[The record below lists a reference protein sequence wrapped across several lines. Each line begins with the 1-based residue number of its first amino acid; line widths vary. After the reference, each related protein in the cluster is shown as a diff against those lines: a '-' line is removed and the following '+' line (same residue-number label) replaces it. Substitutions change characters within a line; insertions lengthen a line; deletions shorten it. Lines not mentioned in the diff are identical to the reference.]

1 LQRIVMVASV
11 LSIGVL
17 CSYLGTVRS
26 AAKSVQH
33 EDAAAQTKLVTQAAT
48 AFLNT
53 LNAEQ
58 RKKVSFEFTPQKTA
72 VIARFHRTS
81 DGGVA
86 PGAAAASAVMKGPAG
101 PPQGN
106 GPDGG
111 QHMGPP
117 NGGKLGAPGEGPG
130 GSGFGMGPPGGFV
143 GEQYGMAVWSNYPV
157 SDVLRPGLR
166 LGALS
171 VAQRAAAMH
180 LLETMLSPMGYQK
193 VLDIMGSDQ
202 ALSESGQPFCSGTAC
217 YTVGIFGEPS
227 DTKPW
232 MVEFGGHHLGL
243 NIVIA
248 GTNGAMTP
256 TLTGAQPSVY
266 QRDGKTVRVLAQEND
281 KAFALFDAL
290 DETQREHAILNYEVD
305 DLVLGPGHAGEQ
317 IQPEGLKASAM
328 NDRQKVLLLDVI
340 SEWAGIVQSAYAGP
354 RMEEVKA
361 GLNDTYFAWSGPLT
375 HKPDQNGSSY
385 YRIQGPRIVI
395 EFSPQG
401 VGGDST
407 MHVHT
412 IYRDPTND
420 YGVKFNGAE

>member
-17 CSYLGTVRS
+17 CVYLGAVHP

-33 EDAAAQTKLVTQAAT
+33 EDAAAQTKQVAQAAT

-53 LNAEQ
+53 LNVEQ
-58 RKKVSFEFTPQKTA
+58 RQKVAFDFIPKKAA
-72 VIARFHRTS
+72 VIASFHRTS

-86 PGAAAASAVMKGPAG
+86 PGAPTASAVMKGPAG

-106 GPDGG
+106 APDGG
-111 QHMGPP
+111 KRMGPP
-117 NGGKLGAPGEGPG
+117 NGGRPGAPGGGPG
-130 GSGFGMGPPGGFV
+130 GSGSGMGPPGGFV
-143 GEQYGMAVWSNYPV
+143 GEQYGKAVWSNYPI
-157 SDVLRPGLR
+157 SDVLRPGLQ
-166 LGALS
+166 LGSLS
-171 VAQRAAAMH
+171 VAQRDAAMH
-180 LLETMLSPMGYQK
+180 LLQSMLSPMGYQK

-202 ALSESGQPFCSGTAC
+202 ALSETGQPFCSGTAC

-248 GTNGAMTP
+248 GTNGVMTP

-281 KAFALFDAL
+281 KAFALLDAL
-290 DETQREHAILNYEVD
+290 DETQRKHAILNYEVD

-328 NDRQKVLLLDVI
+328 NDRQKALLLDVI

-361 GLNDTYFAWSGPLT
+361 GLNDTYFAWSGPMT
-375 HKPDQNGSSY
+375 HKPGQNGSSY

-407 MHVHT
+407 THVHT

>member
-1 LQRIVMVASV
+1 LQRIVIVASV
-11 LSIGVL
+11 LSAGAL
-17 CSYLGTVRS
+17 CGYLGAVHP
-26 AAKSVQH
+26 AANSVQH
-33 EDAAAQTKLVTQAAT
+33 EDAAAQTKQVAQAAT

-58 RKKVSFEFTPQKTA
+58 RQKASFEFTPQKTA

-86 PGAAAASAVMKGPAG
+86 PGAPAANAAMKGQAG
-101 PPQGN
+101 PPPGN
-106 GPDGG
+106 VPGGG
-111 QHMGPP
+111 QRMGPP
-117 NGGKLGAPGEGPG
+117 NGGKPGVPGGGPG

-143 GEQYGMAVWSNYPV
+143 GEQYGKAVWSNYPV
-157 SDVLRPGLR
+157 SDVLRPGLQ
-166 LGALS
+166 LGSLS
-171 VAQRAAAMH
+171 VAQRDAAMH
-180 LLETMLSPMGYQK
+180 LLQTMLSPMGYQK

-202 ALSESGQPFCSGTAC
+202 ALSETGQPFCSGTAC

-243 NIVIA
+243 NIVIV
-248 GTNGAMTP
+248 GTNGVMTP

-266 QRDGKTVRVLAQEND
+266 QRDGKTVRVLAHEND
-281 KAFALFDAL
+281 KAFALLDAL
-290 DETQREHAILNYEVD
+290 DETQRKHAILNYEVN

-328 NDRQKVLLLDVI
+328 NDRQKALLLDVI

-354 RMEEVKA
+354 RMEEIKA
-361 GLNDTYFAWSGPLT
+361 DLNDTYFAWSGPLT
-375 HKPDQNGSSY
+375 HKPGQNGSSY

-412 IYRDPTND
+412 MYRDPTND
-420 YGVKFNGAE
+420 YGVKVNGAE

>member
-1 LQRIVMVASV
+1 LLRIVMLAYALSV
-11 LSIGVL
+11 GAL
-17 CSYLGTVRS
+17 CGYLGTVHP
-26 AAKSVQH
+26 AANNVQH
-33 EDAAAQTKLVTQAAT
+33 EDAAAQTKQVARAAT

-53 LNAEQ
+53 LSTEQ
-58 RKKVSFEFTPQKTA
+58 RQKVTFDFTPKKTA
-72 VIARFHRTS
+72 VIAPFHRTS

-86 PGAAAASAVMKGPAG
+86 PGAPTASAGMKGPAR
-101 PPQGN
+101 PPRENPPG
-106 GPDGG
+106 GG

-117 NGGKLGAPGEGPG
+117 NGGKPGPPGGGPG

-166 LGALS
+166 LGSLS
-171 VAQRAAAMH
+171 VAQRAAVMH

-202 ALSESGQPFCSGTAC
+202 ALSQTGQPFCSGTAC

-227 DTKPW
+227 ETKPW
-232 MVEFGGHHLGL
+232 MIEFGGHHLGL

-248 GTNGAMTP
+248 GVNGVMTP

-266 QRDGKTVRVLAQEND
+266 LRDGRTVRVLAQEND
-281 KAFALFDAL
+281 KAFALLDAL
-290 DETQREHAILNYEVD
+290 DVTQRKHAILNYEVN

-328 NDRQKVLLLDVI
+328 NDRQKALLLDVI
-340 SEWAGIVQSAYAGP
+340 SEWAGIVQSTYAGP

-361 GLNDTYFAWSGPLT
+361 DLNDTYFAWSGPMT
-375 HKPDQNGSSY
+375 HKPGQNGSSY
-385 YRIQGPRIVI
+385 YRIQGPSIVI

>member
-1 LQRIVMVASV
+1 MVASV
-11 LSIGVL
+11 LSAGAICG
-17 CSYLGTVRS
+17 YLGAIHP
-26 AAKSVQH
+26 AANSVH
-33 EDAAAQTKLVTQAAT
+33 NEDAAAQTKQVAQAAT

-58 RKKVSFEFTPQKTA
+58 RQKVSFEFTPQKTA
-72 VIARFHRTS
+72 VMARFHRTS
-81 DGGVA
+81 DSGVA
-86 PGAAAASAVMKGPAG
+86 PGAPTASAAMKGPAS
-101 PPQGN
+101 PPPGN
-106 GPDGG
+106 APDGG
-111 QHMGPP
+111 KRMGPP
-117 NGGKLGAPGEGPG
+117 NGGKPGPPGGGPG

-143 GEQYGMAVWSNYPV
+143 GEQYGKAVWSNYPV
-157 SDVLRPGLR
+157 SDVLRPGLQ
-166 LGALS
+166 LGSLS
-171 VAQRAAAMH
+171 VAQRDAAMH
-180 LLETMLSPMGYQK
+180 LLQSMLSPMGYQK
-193 VLDIMGSDQ
+193 VLDIMESDQ
-202 ALSESGQPFCSGTAC
+202 ALSETGQPFCSGTAC

-243 NIVIA
+243 NIVMA
-248 GTNGAMTP
+248 GNNGVMTP

-281 KAFALFDAL
+281 KAFALLDAL
-290 DETQREHAILNYEVD
+290 DETQHKLAILNYEVD

-328 NDRQKVLLLDVI
+328 NDRQKALLLDVI

-354 RMEEVKA
+354 RMQDIKA
-361 GLNDTYFAWSGPLT
+361 NLNDTYFAWSGPLT
-375 HKPDQNGSSY
+375 HKPGQNGSSY
-385 YRIQGPRIVI
+385 YRIQGPRIMI

>member
-1 LQRIVMVASV
+1 MVASM
-11 LSIGVL
+11 LSVGAF
-17 CSYLGTVRS
+17 CGYLGAVHP
-26 AAKSVQH
+26 AANIVQQAG
-33 EDAAAQTKLVTQAAT
+33 AADQTKQVARAAT

-53 LNAEQ
+53 LSAEQ
-58 RKKVSFEFTPQKTA
+58 RQKVAFDFIPKKVA
-72 VIARFHRTS
+72 VIASFHRTP

-86 PGAAAASAVMKGPAG
+86 PGAPAASPATKGPTG
-101 PPQGN
+101 PPPGN
-106 GPDGG
+106 APAGG
-111 QHMGPP
+111 HMGPP
-117 NGGKLGAPGEGPG
+117 NGGKPGAPGGGPG

-143 GEQYGMAVWSNYPV
+143 GEQYGKAVWSNYPV
-157 SDVLRPGLR
+157 SDVLRPGLQ
-166 LGALS
+166 LGSLN
-171 VAQRAAAMH
+171 VAQRDAAMH
-180 LLETMLSPMGYQK
+180 LLQTMLSPMGYQK

-202 ALSESGQPFCSGTAC
+202 ALSETGQPFCSGTAC
-217 YTVGIFGEPS
+217 YTMGIFGEPS

-243 NIVIA
+243 NIAIA
-248 GTNGAMTP
+248 GTNGVMTP

-281 KAFALFDAL
+281 KAFALLDAL
-290 DETQREHAILNYEVD
+290 DETQRKHAILNYEVD

-328 NDRQKVLLLDVI
+328 NDRQKALLLDVI

-361 GLNDTYFAWSGPLT
+361 GLNDTYFAWSGPIT
-375 HKPDQNGSSY
+375 HKPGQNGSSY

>member
-1 LQRIVMVASV
+1 MQRIVIVASV
-11 LSIGVL
+11 LSAGAL
-17 CSYLGTVRS
+17 CGYLGAVHP
-26 AAKSVQH
+26 AANSVQH
-33 EDAAAQTKLVTQAAT
+33 EDAAAQTKQVAQAAT

-58 RKKVSFEFTPQKTA
+58 RQKVSFEFTPQKTA

-81 DGGVA
+81 DGGAA
-86 PGAAAASAVMKGPAG
+86 PGAPAANAAMKGQAG
-101 PPQGN
+101 PPPGN
-106 GPDGG
+106 VPGGG
-111 QHMGPP
+111 QRMGPP
-117 NGGKLGAPGEGPG
+117 NGGKPGVHGGGPG

-143 GEQYGMAVWSNYPV
+143 GEQYGKAVWSNYPV
-157 SDVLRPGLR
+157 SDVLRPGLQ
-166 LGALS
+166 LGSLS
-171 VAQRAAAMH
+171 VAQRDAAMH
-180 LLETMLSPMGYQK
+180 LLQTMLSPMGYQK

-202 ALSESGQPFCSGTAC
+202 ALSETGQPFCSGTAC
-217 YTVGIFGEPS
+217 YTLGIFGEPS

-248 GTNGAMTP
+248 GTNGVMTP

-266 QRDGKTVRVLAQEND
+266 QRDGKTVRVLAHEND
-281 KAFALFDAL
+281 KAFALLDAL
-290 DETQREHAILNYEVD
+290 DETQRKHAILNYEVN

-328 NDRQKVLLLDVI
+328 NDRQKALLLDVI

-354 RMEEVKA
+354 RMEEIKA
-361 GLNDTYFAWSGPLT
+361 DLNDTYFAWSGPLT
-375 HKPDQNGSSY
+375 HKPGQNGSSY

-401 VGGDST
+401 VGGDSP